1 VPMKRPLHTAK
12 AQQHQSLTSHFPSWL
27 DYQLVFN
34 DFGIVLRRSGNV
46 ATAELNDGLLVFIK
60 LDTGTW
66 RMRRKLSGTWE
77 TIAGARDLATLR
89 LSLIKSAR

>member
-1 VPMKRPLHTAK
+1 MKRTLHTAK
-12 AQQHQSLTSHFPSWL
+12 GQRQLLTSQSPSWL

-46 ATAELNDGLLVFIK
+46 ATAQLNEGLLVFIK
-60 LDTGTW
+60 LDTGVW
-66 RMRRKLSGTWE
+66 RMRRKLSGIWE

-89 LSLIKSAR
+89 LHLIKSVP